1 MADNLW
7 LQKELEDAETDRIAG
22 DVVRTGAQFSPARTP
37 VSAQVDQLRGDDDFQ
52 ARFNSLRKLPST
64 IPKMN
69 QETRDVYGKYNKFL
83 KFYGASSGDYSGL
96 SAFQSGLTSAL
107 DMDMIQDLLEDQ
119 RERQLSSQFHSIR
132 DYVKDRPTMSRVAG
146 AMDATLAEHDDMMKA
161 FEKGRHDVTYQKNK
175 AELIQVVNELGADAG
190 IKYVLNEVAKI
201 GDERGSPLSKTE
213 IIEVATDWVANQ
225 EGVDTKAFLG
235 LLNQSIELR
244 GGVARGGGMLT
255 FQHRT
260 KADSPARKKQI
271 VAALK
276 RAGITRFDDTGED
289 ILINPRSSHE
299 VDMNDADTRLALQD
313 LRNLGVGWAQLPTQR
328 GDRMRLT
335 EGGQPLEGVYYSNNQ
350 FAVDQANRWVAQ
362 NPANRSAVIDQTES
376 EWEKGRYAV
385 PPAERAL
392 YERQMIGA
400 RRVAAT
406 AQRGLAAIEQGAGGF
421 AGKALFSIEHMYQ
434 LAGDLGIVS
443 SALQGDHKTFATA
456 LIDQTSKDLME
467 VRAQVA
473 ADIEE
478 GNTGMSRDDQKALTS
493 LLDKWADKAAALGR
507 DANRLQA
514 GKQYQAQVLLGFL
527 EAGLR
532 AQVARMYISKDR
544 MLASF
549 YNEMKKNINLT
560 GWGQSRQ
567 GAITTLKAI
576 ASESERRV
584 EDLVPYVTEAPKP
597 PYQVNPQSG
606 AIDQYADPNAALN
619 AIRARHGLPPL

>member
-1 MADNLW
+1 MANGLFNLPGY
-7 LQKELEDAETDRIAG
+7 LQEKDTEEALLGYASNPRQSPVISQVSDLVEEDTFE
-22 DVVRTGAQFSPARTP
+22 AQ
-37 VSAQVDQLRGDDDFQ
+37 LK
-52 ARFNSLRKLPST
+52 NLKKLPSV
-64 IPKMN
+64 IPKLN
-69 QETRDVYGKYNKFL
+69 DETRGVYNKYNKFL
-83 KFYGASSGDYSGL
+83 KFYGASNKGDYGPHAS
-96 SAFQSGLTSAL
+96 FQSGLSSSL

-119 RERQLSSQFHSIR
+119 RAQQLSSQFHSIR
-132 DYVKDRPTMSRVAG
+132 EHVKDRPTMSRVAG
-146 AMDATLAEHDDMMKA
+146 AMDATLAEHDDLMKA
-161 FEKGRHDVTYQKNK
+161 FEKGRPDVTYLKNK
-175 AELIQVVNELGADAG
+175 AELKQRVKELGADDG
-190 IKYVLNEVAKI
+190 MKYFLNEVTKI

-213 IIEVATDWVANQ
+213 IIEVATDWVAD
-225 EGVDTKAFLG
+225 EPTIDTKAFLG
-235 LLNQSIELR
+235 LLSQSIELR
-244 GGVARGGGMLT
+244 GGVARGGGILT

-260 KADSPARKKQI
+260 KADSPAHKNKI
-271 VAALK
+271 VSALK
-276 RAGITRFDDTGED
+276 RAGITRFDDKGED
-289 ILINPRSSHE
+289 IMINPRSSFE

-313 LRNLGVGWAQLPTQR
+313 LRNLGVEWAPLPTEK

-335 EGGQPLEGVYYSNNQ
+335 ENGQPLEGVYYSNNQ
-350 FAVDQANRWVAQ
+350 FSVDQANRWVAQ
-362 NPANRSAVIDQTES
+362 NPAIRSAVIDQTES
-376 EWEKGRYAV
+376 QWDERRYPV

-456 LIDQTSKDLME
+456 MIDEVNVDLRE
-467 VRAQVA
+467 VRAKVA
-473 ADIEE
+473 ADIDA
-478 GNTGMSRDDQKALTS
+478 GHTGMSKKEQKALTS

-584 EDLVPYVTEAPKP
+584 EDLIPYVTAEPKP
-597 PYQVNPQSG
+597 PYQVDPQSG
-606 AIDQYADPNAALN
+606 AIDQYAGPNAALN

>member
-1 MADNLW
+1 MANGLFNLPGY
-7 LQKELEDAETDRIAG
+7 LQEKDTEEALLGYASNPRQSPVISQVADLVEEDTFE
-22 DVVRTGAQFSPARTP
+22 AQ
-37 VSAQVDQLRGDDDFQ
+37 LK
-52 ARFNSLRKLPST
+52 NLKKLPSV
-64 IPKMN
+64 IPKLN
-69 QETRDVYGKYNKFL
+69 DETRGVYDKYNKFL
-83 KFYGASSGDYSGL
+83 KFYGATNKGDYGPHAS
-96 SAFQSGLTSAL
+96 FQSGLSSSL
-107 DMDMIQDLLEDQ
+107 DMGMIQDLLEDQ
-119 RERQLSSQFHSIR
+119 RAQQLSSQFHSIR

-146 AMDATLAEHDDMMKA
+146 AMDATLAEHDDLMKA
-161 FEKGRHDVTYQKNK
+161 FEKGRPDVTYQKNK
-175 AELIQVVNELGADAG
+175 AELVQRVNELGANAG

-235 LLNQSIELR
+235 LLNQSIEMR

-260 KADSPARKKQI
+260 KTTSPAHKKQI

-276 RAGITRFDDTGED
+276 RAGISVSRFDDAGED

-350 FAVDQANRWVAQ
+350 FAVDQANKWVAE

-406 AQRGLAAIEQGAGGF
+406 AQRGLEAIDQGAGGF

-597 PYQVNPQSG
+597 PYQVDPQSG
-606 AIDQYADPNAALN
+606 SIDQYADPNAAAN
-619 AIRARHGLPPL
+619 AVRARWGLPPL